1 MKIISL
7 SSSIAGPAC
16 AVAKSIKKHFYNN
29 NYATNMFDYLQIS
42 LLSILQILY
51 LKNDDINYLNLNN
64 EIFLNKDG
72 NNSVKFNNFD
82 KLISHHDL
90 IYEYSEDDYTKFIQK
105 YIRRYYRLI
114 NDIKK
119 EDKIFFI
126 RYGTDGE
133 EYIIKIISIIQ
144 KINPNLK
151 IYFIVVDYNKIDYK
165 IDNKNY
171 IYINFYDYNKNNI
184 DESIDIFYRTMDY
197 DWHVIYN
204 VIFNNLNSIEQENF
218 KYYFN

>member
-16 AVAKSIKKHFYNN
+16 AVAKSIKKHFYDN
-29 NYATNMFDYLQIS
+29 NYQTNMFDYLEIS

-51 LKNDDINYLNLNN
+51 LKDGDINYLNLNN
-64 EIFLNKDG
+64 EIFLNKDD

-82 KLISHHDL
+82 KIISHHDL
-90 IYEYSEDDYTKFIQK
+90 KKIYNENDYKNFIDK

-126 RYGTDGE
+126 RYKSENDQL
-133 EYIIKIISIIQ
+133 IDKIIEKILL
-144 KINPNLK
+144 INPLLK
-151 IYFIVVDYNKIDYK
+151 IYFIVVDYNEKDENIYR
-165 IDNKNY
+165 NY
-171 IYINFYDYNKNNI
+171 FYINFYDHNKNIDYNI
-184 DESIDIFYRTMDY
+184 DLYYRTLE
-197 DWHVIYN
+197 YN
-204 VIFNNLNSIEQENF
+204 WKLVYNIIFNNLDIKEKENF
-218 KYYFN
+218 IYYN